1 MTAPLHRKTGRA
13 FEAGERYSV
22 KHFEDD
28 GWDVVDNR
36 TGAVLLHD
44 EPYDAA
50 LFFIEQIY
58 AEPEPGP
65 MLRVPRWSLG
75 QWQDEAQRRTR

>member
-1 MTAPLHRKTGRA
+1 MTAALHTTFA
-13 FEAGERYSV
+13 EAAERYCV

-44 EPYDAA
+44 EPYEDA

-58 AEPEPGP
+58 AEPEPDP
-65 MLRVPRWSLG
+65 MPLRVPRWSLG
-75 QWQDEAQRRTR
+75 QWQAEAQRRTR